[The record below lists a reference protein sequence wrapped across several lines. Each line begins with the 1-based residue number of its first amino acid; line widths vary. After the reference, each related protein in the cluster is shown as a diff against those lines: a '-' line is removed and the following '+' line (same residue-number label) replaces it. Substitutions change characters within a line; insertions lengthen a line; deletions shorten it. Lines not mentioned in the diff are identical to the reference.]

1 VLLRGLVLACHP
13 GPSLAVTVLAVGLA
27 GFAGASTGAALGLG
41 LSVLL
46 GQLSI
51 GWSNDAVD
59 AADDAAAGRSA
70 KPVVR
75 GLVDVPT
82 LWRAALLALGVAV
95 VASIALLGWVAG
107 GLHVVAVLSAWAYNL
122 RLKDTVLSPL
132 PYAAAF
138 GLVPLIVAAVAA
150 LGEPVG
156 SVGGQA
162 PGAITSGGIATGGVA
177 PGSLGALAAVGALL
191 GAGAHLANTAPD
203 VESDR
208 AVGRG
213 GLAVRTGA
221 PAARAL
227 AVVGCAVAAALL
239 LVVVADASAGLGAAL
254 AAQVA
259 LLGVVAAWRAG
270 RWLFPTMLVVA
281 AADAVLLLAL
291 A

>member
-1 VLLRGLVLACHP
+1 MLRGLALACHP
-13 GPSLAVTVLAVGLA
+13 GPTAAVTVLAVGLTA
-27 GFAGASTGAALGLG
+27 SAGASSSSALALG

-46 GQLSI
+46 GQLSV

-75 GLVDVPT
+75 GLVDASTV
-82 LWRAALLALGVAV
+82 WRAALVALGATV
-95 VASIALLGWVAG
+95 VVSVVLLGWVAG
-107 GLHVVAVLSAWAYNL
+107 GLSVLAVLAAWAYNL
-122 RLKDTVLSPL
+122 RLKDTVWSPL

-138 GLVPLIVAAVAA
+138 GLVPLIVASVAA
-150 LGEPVG
+150 PT
-156 SVGGQA
+156 STP
-162 PGAITSGGIATGGVA
+162 PGAAPGGIAV
-177 PGSLGALAAVGALL
+177 GSLAALAAVGALL

-213 GLAVRTGA
+213 GLAVRIGGRTA
-221 PAARAL
+221 RLLAVACCAAAAGLLL
-227 AVVGCAVAAALL
+227 AVVAEPSTVLAV
-239 LVVVADASAGLGAAL
+239 VL

-259 LLGVVAAWRAG
+259 LLGVAAAWRSG

-281 AADAVLLLAL
+281 AADAVSLVAVG
-291 A
+291 